1 MLKKGN
7 GGRGEA
13 GAAEEEAEAPA
24 RVGRPP
30 HEPTYRQREQVEG
43 LAALWVPQ
51 RAIAAFLGISENT
64 LRKHYPDELDR
75 GAALGDIALGNCFRA
90 KLEAGDTAAVIYATK
105 IRFGWSERMKLEH
118 SGPNGGPLQAERYF
132 AIPEDQRRQTL
143 QVLARR
149 VLGPAAADAPAD
161 DGFAPDGGTAG

>member
-1 MLKKGN
+1 VLKKGN

-13 GAAEEEAEAPA
+13 GAAEMEAEAPA

-30 HEPTYRQREQVEG
+30 HEPTDRQREQVQG

-51 RAIAAFLGISENT
+51 RAIASFLGISENT
-64 LRKHYPDELDR
+64 LRRHYPDELEH
-75 GAALGDIALGNCFRA
+75 GAALGDIALGTCFRA

-118 SGPNGGPLQAERYF
+118 SGPNGGPLQAEHYL
-132 AIPEDQRRQTL
+132 AIPPDQRRQTL
-143 QVLARR
+143 QALADR
-149 VLGPAAADAPAD
+149 VLGPAAVDAPA
-161 DGFAPDGGTAG
+161 DGFAPDTGAAA

>member
-118 SGPNGGPLQAERYF
+118 SGPNGGPLQAEHYF

-143 QVLARR
+143 QALASR
-149 VLGPAAADAPAD
+149 VLGAATVDAPA
-161 DGFAPDGGTAG
+161 DGFAPDTGAAA